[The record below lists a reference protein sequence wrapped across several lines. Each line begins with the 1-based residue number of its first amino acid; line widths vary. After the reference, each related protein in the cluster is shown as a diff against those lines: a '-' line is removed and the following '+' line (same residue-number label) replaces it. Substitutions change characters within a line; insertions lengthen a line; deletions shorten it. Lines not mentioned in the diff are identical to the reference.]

1 MERIDI
7 EETEIRSEAVRDF
20 LETIPNW
27 LIRWGILST
36 SIVLLVIFSAGWWI
50 HYPTIVVADFT
61 LSSTNLPKPIIAK
74 VDGRLEKIFVRE
86 NQRVKTGEM
95 LGYLESTASH
105 NEILRLES
113 DLKNF
118 DTNLLNDNIEEVHTV
133 VLGKYYHLGEIQDS
147 YQDFQQNYVQINSL
161 FKDKYFQ
168 KRKDFIEKDIVEI
181 LTINQHLQDQL
192 KLFDRDVELSDKEY
206 KINEK
211 LLNEKVIA
219 KLDLYREESK
229 LLAKKIP
236 IKNIQN
242 TILNNRALINSKQRE
257 ILELENATLLQKESF
272 KQSLNILKISIE
284 QWKSRYILISPI
296 DGNVNTAGSLQE
308 KQYVKSGSEVLFIST
323 QDKTYL
329 GEIRIPQ
336 ANFGKVKKGQ
346 KVLIKLQGYP
356 FEEFGSIN
364 GKVIAIAELSSQ
376 DNQFFWATVS
386 LPKGLL
392 TDANKKV
399 EYKTGMKA
407 SAEIITKDM
416 KLIERLF
423 FSFRRSLQ
431 AR

>member
-1 MERIDI
+1 MEEIDI

-27 LIRWGILST
+27 LIRWGILSV
-36 SIVLLVIFSAGWWI
+36 SIVLLVVFSAGWWI

-61 LSSTNLPKPIIAK
+61 LSSTNLPKPVIAK
-74 VDGRLEKIFVRE
+74 VDGRLEKIFVKE
-86 NQRVKTGEM
+86 NQKVKTGEM

-105 NEILRLES
+105 NEVLRLES
-113 DLKNF
+113 ELKNF
-118 DTNLLNDNIEEVHTV
+118 DDNLLKENIEGVHTV
-133 VLGKYYHLGEIQDS
+133 NLNKYYHLGEIQNQ
-147 YQDFQQNYVQINSL
+147 YQDFQQNYVQMSSL

-168 KRKDFIEKDIVEI
+168 KRKDFIENDINET
-181 LTINQHLQDQL
+181 LTINEHLQDQL
-192 KLFDRDVELSDKEY
+192 KLYDRDVELSDKEY

-211 LLNEKVIA
+211 LLKEKVIA

-242 TILNNRALINSKQRE
+242 TILNNRALVNSKQRE
-257 ILELENATLLQKESF
+257 ILELESATLLQKESF
-272 KQSLNILKISIE
+272 KQSLNVLKSNIE
-284 QWKSRYILISPI
+284 QWKSRYVLLSPI
-296 DGNVNTAGSLQE
+296 DGRVNLAGSLQE
-308 KQYVKSGSEVLFIST
+308 KQYLKSGSEILFIST
-323 QDKTYL
+323 QNKTYL

-356 FEEFGSIN
+356 FEEFGSVHGRI
-364 GKVIAIAELSSQ
+364 VIIAELSSQ
-376 DNQFFWATVS
+376 DNQSFWATVS
-386 LPKGLL
+386 LPNGLL

-407 SAEIITKDM
+407 SAEIVTEDM
-416 KLIERLF
+416 KLIERLLF
-423 FSFRRSLQ
+423 AFKRSLQ
-431 AR
+431 TR